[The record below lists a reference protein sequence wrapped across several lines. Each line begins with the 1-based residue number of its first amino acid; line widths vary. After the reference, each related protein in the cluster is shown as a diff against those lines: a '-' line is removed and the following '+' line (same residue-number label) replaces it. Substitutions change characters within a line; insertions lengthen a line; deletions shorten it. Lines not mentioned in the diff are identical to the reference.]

1 VRARPGGRGEVLL
14 LVNLQ
19 DLLLPVLVGQQ
30 DVQAPPLTRR
40 GLLRQDQPRE
50 CAVD

>member
-1 VRARPGGRGEVLL
+1 MLL

-30 DVQAPPLTRR
+30 NLQAPPLTRR
-40 GLLRQDQPRE
+40 GLLRQGPFLAGGRSP
-50 CAVD
+50 ALTWTF